1 MSPKR
6 VQIKRAL
13 VSVSDKRDLV
23 PFIRGLRE
31 MGIQVISTGGT
42 AKLLQEGGI
51 PVQEISDFT
60 GFPEILAGRVKTLH
74 PKVHGG
80 ILAKRHDKGHLE
92 QVKRL
97 GLQLIDLVI
106 VNLYPFEETTRRKG
120 VKLHELIEQ
129 IDIGGVALIRSAAK
143 NFESVGV
150 ISCPAQYPAVLEELR
165 RQGGCLSEETRLEL
179 AVAAFSETS
188 YYDSVIC
195 QGLSRR
201 AKGELQW
208 PDHLV
213 LAVSRRQILRYGENP
228 HQRGSWYQWP
238 SAASGSNGCGNLKQ
252 LHGKELSFNNLLD
265 LSAALEVAAAFEK
278 PAATVIKHTNP
289 CGVASAPTLA
299 KAFERAFAG
308 DSLSAFG
315 GIVGLNRAV
324 DKAAAKAIIGAGFLE
339 CVVAPGY
346 SAEALDILKTKKNLR
361 LIEAPLSSARP
372 SSGCLDIKQVAN
384 GLLVQQ
390 PDRIVVKPSQWR
402 IVTRVKPTAAQRRDL
417 AFAWTV
423 SRFVRSNAIVLVKN
437 EQVVGVGAGQMSRV
451 DSVKIALKKAGTRS
465 KGAVLASDGFFPKP
479 DGPQFAVK
487 AGVKAIVQP
496 GGSVQDPEVVK
507 VAEKAGV
514 PMLFTGERHFRH

>member
-80 ILAKRHDKGHLE
+80 ILAKRHDKGHLQ

-97 GLQLIDLVI
+97 GLKLIDLVI
-106 VNLYPFEETTRRKG
+106 VNLYPFEETTRQKG
-120 VKLHELIEQ
+120 VKLRELIEQ

-150 ISCPAQYPAVLEELR
+150 ISCPSQYPAVLEELR
-165 RQGGCLSEETRLEL
+165 RQGGCLSEETRLKL
-179 AVAAFSETS
+179 AVVAFSETA

-195 QGLSRR
+195 QGLSRH
-201 AKGELQW
+201 AKGDSRW

-289 CGVASAPTLA
+289 CGAACAPTLA

-315 GIVGLNRAV
+315 GIVGLNRTV
-324 DKAAAKAIIGAGFLE
+324 DKAAAKAIIKAGFME

-346 SAEALDILKTKKNLR
+346 SAEALNILKRKKNLR
-361 LIEAPLSSARP
+361 LIEAPLSSTRP
-372 SSGCLDIKQVAN
+372 PSGCLDIKQVTS

-390 PDRIVVKPSQWR
+390 PDRMIVKPSQWR
-402 IVTRVKPTAAQRRDL
+402 TATRVKPTAAQRRDL

-423 SRFVRSNAIVLVKN
+423 SRFVRSNAIVLVKD
-437 EQVVGVGAGQMSRV
+437 EQVVGIGAGQMSRV
-451 DSVKIALKKAGTRS
+451 DSVKIALKKAGARS

-496 GGSVQDPEVVK
+496 GGSVQDPEVIK
-507 VAEKAGV
+507 IAEKAKI
-514 PMLFTGERHFRH
+514 PMLLTGERHFRH